1 MNIVNVSQLTKSYAG
16 DKVFD
21 HIKFEVNKND

>member
-1 MNIVNVSQLTKSYAG
+1 MTYRAALYGKAGFVEAG

-21 HIKFEVNKND
+21 HIWLPPDG